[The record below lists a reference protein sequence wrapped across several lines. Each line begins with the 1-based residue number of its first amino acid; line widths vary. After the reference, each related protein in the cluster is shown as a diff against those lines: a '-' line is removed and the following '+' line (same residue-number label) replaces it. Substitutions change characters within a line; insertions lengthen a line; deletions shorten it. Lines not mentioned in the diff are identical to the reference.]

1 MDERVSKRRVQYEEK
16 KEIGRVLVEL
26 GVNLVII
33 DEHKTLTYNGMF
45 D

>member
-1 MDERVSKRRVQYEEK
+1 MGKRGNESCVYGLGE
-16 KEIGRVLVEL
+16 KEIGRALVEL